1 MLIQKILSSIGI
13 DTYSNHVIRNKYYS
27 FDNFEEKMS
36 IMERILKSENDT
48 CQDAL
53 WIQNMEIIMNFYRKE
68 YSEKDKPR
76 FSFFTLF

>member
-1 MLIQKILSSIGI
+1 
-13 DTYSNHVIRNKYYS
+13 
-27 FDNFEEKMS
+27 MS